1 MLELILGTSGTGK
14 TTELLHRIRQRAQQ
28 GHYCLYLVPEQFSQ
42 SAELLLYDELGDRLS
57 AFAEVV
63 SFRTLAQRIE
73 REYGGRTLP
82 SLTDAGRC
90 VFVRR
95 AIAALGDEVQYYRR
109 HRANTAFIAEC
120 AAAIGELKT
129 AGASGELLA
138 ETARRAGSE
147 KLAELALIYAAT
159 EAAIEGKA
167 IDPSDRITRAADRL
181 DGDLFAETW
190 IYLDDFDGF
199 TAPEYALLRRLLPA
213 SAGMTVTLCCD
224 ELTDRQGGFGLFSP
238 VKRTGQRLIRLAKK
252 EGVAVGRPTLLEED
266 RRADCSGL
274 VWVDRLLTG
283 RPAGEAPCT
292 DGVTFDQPADR
303 EEECAHIAAALRAL
317 AERGVRY
324 NEMAVVC
331 RSLDGLRAP
340 LEAALDRQQ
349 IPYFLDQSATAEY
362 TAPIAFLRAALA
374 LARGG
379 LSSRHLLALLKTGLC
394 GVGVEQI
401 AALENYAFTWQPTA
415 ADWRTPFTLH
425 PAGLGRELR
434 EEDAEELAMAEAA
447 RAAVVEPV
455 ERFLSQ
461 LRRPTGLSLSRQL
474 YLLLDAFSAPE
485 HLAATAQALRE
496 DGQDAAAEEA
506 LRMWDAAMEDLDE
519 MARLLGEDPIG
530 PTEYD
535 ELLVLLV
542 RASEV
547 GRVPRTMDSVL
558 VTTADRMRLNSPRQV
573 FVADLAEGIF
583 PAQVGASGLLT
594 HADREL
600 LVEAGVEMPGGFENR
615 VRLEQMYLYRA
626 LTAAGQ
632 GLHLFCPR
640 SAAGQPLTPCA
651 PLLSLVQQLD
661 PPPLRLSQDLLW
673 AAPPAALQ
681 GYAGRYWVD
690 DGDTAALGAAL
701 AALPEQQD
709 ALATLARSARPRRFD
724 VEDTDALRRLLGS
737 GLTLSPTRIERYYS
751 CSYAYFLE
759 YVLRLRVRRRAEL
772 SPIES
777 GSFVHYVLENALRRT
792 GADFLKKEPQ
802 ELEELAGALCDEYV
816 REKIPPALSKGTRFG
831 YLVGRIKKNAGR
843 LLEFLQKEQKQ
854 SSFHPA
860 AFELAIGPGETVRPL
875 SLTAP
880 DGNRVQVVGK
890 VDRVDVMEREGKRW
904 IRVVDYKTGGKEFSL
919 DEVWCGLNLQML
931 LYLFSLCA
939 DGSGPFAGSV
949 PAGVLYLAADP
960 PPPLRERAEAAK
972 EQQVYQVDGLL
983 LDDEMV
989 LRAMDR
995 EGGGAFIPI
1004 SRTSTGKIKK
1014 TKKLADLEKMGRIER
1029 RIEDLVQQ
1037 MAQELYAGAVDAA
1050 PLVRRDSRPCD
1061 WCDYRTVCRHVNGR
1075 RERPV
1080 AAPEGAFEKEVERD
1094 AAMDP
1099 GTADRD

>member
-28 GHYCLYLVPEQFSQ
+28 RAHCLYLVPEQFSQ

-73 REYGGRTLP
+73 REYGGLTLP

-95 AIAALGDEVQYYRR
+95 AIASLGDEVQYYRR
-109 HRANTAFIAEC
+109 HRNNTAFIAEC

-129 AGASGELLA
+129 AGASGELLEKA
-138 ETARRAGSE
+138 ARRADSE
-147 KLAELALIYAAT
+147 KLAELAMIFAAT
-159 EAAIEGKA
+159 EAAMEGKA

-181 DGDLFAETW
+181 EGELFAGTW

-199 TAPEYALLRRLLPA
+199 TAPEYALLRRLLA
-213 SAGMTVTLCCD
+213 LSAGMTVALCCD
-224 ELTDRQGGFGLFSP
+224 ELSDRQGGFGLFSP
-238 VKRTGQRLIRLAKK
+238 VKKTAQRLIRLAKK
-252 EGVAVGRPTLLEED
+252 EAVAVAQPTLLTRD
-266 RRADCSGL
+266 WRASCTGL
-274 VWVDRLLTG
+274 VWVDRLLSGQQSEEPTS
-283 RPAGEAPCT
+283 A
-292 DGVTFDQPADR
+292 DGVTFDAPTDR
-303 EEECAHIAAALRAL
+303 EEECARIAAGLRAL

-331 RSLDGLRAP
+331 RSFDQLRAP
-340 LEAALDRQQ
+340 LEAALGRQQ
-349 IPYFLDQSATAEY
+349 IPFFLDQSTTAEY

-379 LSSRHLLALLKTGLC
+379 ISTRQLLALLKTGLC
-394 GVGVEQI
+394 GVGVGEI

-415 ADWRTPFTLH
+415 ADWRAPFTLN
-425 PAGLGRELR
+425 PAGLGQKLR
-434 EEDAEELAMAEAA
+434 EEDAEELSRAETA
-447 RAAVVEPV
+447 RAAVMGPV
-455 ERFLSQ
+455 EKFLGHLSH
-461 LRRPTGLSLSRQL
+461 PTGLSLSRQL
-474 YLLLDAFSAPE
+474 YLLLDAFGAPDC
-485 HLAATAQALRE
+485 LAATAEALRAA
-496 DGQDAAAEEA
+496 GQEEEADEA
-506 LRMWDAAMEDLDE
+506 LRMWDAAMDNLDE
-519 MARLLGEDPIG
+519 MARLLGEDPIS
-530 PTEYD
+530 PAEYD

-558 VTTADRMRLNSPRQV
+558 VTTADRMRLLSPRHV

-600 LVEAGVEMPGGFENR
+600 LVEIGVEMPGDFENR

-626 LTAAGQ
+626 LTAAGE
-632 GLHLFCPR
+632 GLHLLCPQ
-640 SAAGQPLTPCA
+640 SAGGQPLTPCA
-651 PLLSLVQQLD
+651 PLLSLTEQLK
-661 PPPLRLSQDLLW
+661 PPAMRLGEDLLW

-681 GYAGRYWVD
+681 GYAARYWND
-690 DGDTAALGAAL
+690 DPATAALAEAL
-701 AALPEQQD
+701 GELPEQQS
-709 ALATLARSARPRRFD
+709 ALEILARAARPRRFS
-724 VEDTDALRRLLGS
+724 VENPDALRRLLGE
-737 GLTLSPTRIERYYS
+737 GLTLSPTRIERYFS

-777 GSFVHYVLENALRRT
+777 GSFVHYVLEQALRRT
-792 GADFLKKEPQ
+792 GAGFLEKSPA
-802 ELEELAGALCDEYV
+802 ELDALVGDLCDEYV
-816 REKIPPALSKGTRFG
+816 REKIPPALSQGTRFG

-843 LLEFLQKEQKQ
+843 LLEFLQKEQQQ

-860 AFELAIGPGETVRPL
+860 AFELPIGPGEQVHPL
-875 SLTAP
+875 RLTAP
-880 DGNRVQVVGK
+880 DGSRVQVVGK
-890 VDRVDVMEREGKRW
+890 IDRVDVMEREGKRW

-919 DEVWCGLNLQML
+919 EEVWCGLNLQML

-949 PAGVLYLAADP
+949 PAGVLYLSADP
-960 PPPLRERAEAAK
+960 PPPLLDRDEAAGY
-972 EQQVYQVDGLL
+972 QQVYKVDGLL
-983 LDDEMV
+983 LEDEMV
-989 LRAMDR
+989 LRAMDH
-995 EGGGAFIPI
+995 EGNGAFIPVG
-1004 SRTSTGKIKK
+1004 RTSTGKLKK
-1014 TKKLADLEKMGRIER
+1014 TKKLADLEKLGRIEEH
-1029 RIEDLVQQ
+1029 IEDLVRQ
-1037 MAQELYAGAVDAA
+1037 MAQDLYAGEVDAA
-1050 PLVRRDSRPCD
+1050 PLVQRDSRPCG

-1075 RERPV
+1075 RERALSAPAKV
-1080 AAPEGAFEKEVERD
+1080 FEEEVTQHAAVDSRAE
-1094 AAMDP
+1094 
-1099 GTADRD
+1099 DRN

>member
-14 TTELLHRIRQRAQQ
+14 TTELLHRIRQRAQEKKQ
-28 GHYCLYLVPEQFSQ
+28 CLLLVPEQFSQ

-73 REYGGRTLP
+73 REYGGLTLP

-95 AIAALGDEVQYYRR
+95 AIASLGEQVQYYRR
-109 HRANTAFIAEC
+109 HRNNTAFVAEC

-129 AGASGELLA
+129 AGANGQLL
-138 ETARRAGSE
+138 TRAAQQSGSE
-147 KLAELALIYAAT
+147 KLAELALIFAAT
-159 EAAIEGKA
+159 EAAMEGKA

-181 DGDLFAETW
+181 GETLFADTW

-199 TAPEYALLRRLLPA
+199 TAPEYTLLRRLMA
-213 SAGMTVTLCCD
+213 ACAGMTVTLCCD
-224 ELTDRQGGFGLFSP
+224 ELADRQGGFGLFSP
-238 VKRTGQRLIRLAKK
+238 VKKTAQRLIRTAKK
-252 EGVAVGRPTLLEED
+252 EAVTVASPTLLTQD
-266 RRADCSGL
+266 RRAGCSGL

-283 RPAGEAPCT
+283 REEEGPVCS
-292 DGVTFDQPADR
+292 DGVTLDRPADR
-303 EEECAHIAAALRAL
+303 EEECARIAAGLRAL

-331 RSLDGLRAP
+331 RSFDQLRAP
-340 LEAALDRQQ
+340 LEAALARQQ
-349 IPYFLDQSATAEY
+349 IPFFLDQSATAEY

-379 LSSRHLLALLKTGLC
+379 LSSRQLLALLKTGLC
-394 GVGVEQI
+394 GVGVQEI

-415 ADWRTPFTLH
+415 ADWRAPFTLN
-425 PAGLGRELR
+425 PAGLGREAR
-434 EEDAEELAMAEAA
+434 EEDEEELKMAEAA
-447 RAAVVEPV
+447 RAAVVGPV
-455 ERFLSQ
+455 ERFLDHLSS
-461 LRRPTGLSLSRQL
+461 PTGLSLSRQL
-474 YLLLDAFSAPE
+474 YLLLDAFGAPD
-485 HLAATAQALRE
+485 HLVATAGALRE
-496 DGQDAAAEEA
+496 AGQEAAAEEA

-519 MARLLGEDPIG
+519 MARLLGEDRIT

-558 VTTADRMRLNSPRQV
+558 VTTADRMRLLSPRHV

-583 PAQVGASGLLT
+583 PAQVGSSGLLT

-600 LVEAGVEMPGGFENR
+600 LVEIGVEMPGDFENR

-626 LTAAGQ
+626 LTAASE
-632 GLHLFCPR
+632 GLHLLCPQA
-640 SAAGQPLTPCA
+640 AAGQPLTLCA
-651 PLLSLVQQLD
+651 PLLSLTQQLE
-661 PPPLRLSQDLLW
+661 PPAMRLSDDLLW
-673 AAPPAALQ
+673 AAPGAALQ
-681 GYAGRYWVD
+681 GYAARYWVD
-690 DGDTAALGAAL
+690 DGATAALGQAL
-701 AALPEQQD
+701 GELSEQS
-709 ALATLARSARPRRFD
+709 ASLEILARSARPQRFE

-737 GLTLSPTRIERYYS
+737 GLSLSPTRIERYFS

-792 GADFLKKEPQ
+792 GAAFLEKSPQ
-802 ELEELAGALCDEYV
+802 ELAQLADELCDEYV
-816 REKIPPALSKGTRFG
+816 KEKIPPALSMGSRFG
-831 YLVGRIKKNAGR
+831 YLVGRIKKNAAR
-843 LLEFLQKEQKQ
+843 LLEFLQKEQRQ

-860 AFELAIGPGETVRPL
+860 AFELAIGPGEAVHPL
-875 SLTAP
+875 RLTAP
-880 DGNRVQVVGK
+880 DGSRVQVVGK

-904 IRVVDYKTGGKEFSL
+904 LRVVDYKTGGKEFSL

-949 PAGVLYLAADP
+949 PAGVLYLSADP
-960 PPPLRERAEAAK
+960 PPPLLERGEAAGY
-972 EQQVYQVDGLL
+972 QQVYQVDGLL
-983 LDDEMV
+983 LEDEMV

-995 EGGGAFIPI
+995 EGAGAFIPI
-1004 SRTSTGKIKK
+1004 GRTSTGKLKK
-1014 TKKLADLEKMGRIER
+1014 TKKLADLEKLGRIER
-1029 RIEDLVQQ
+1029 HIEDLVRQ
-1037 MAQELYAGAVDAA
+1037 MAQELYAGSVDAA
-1050 PLVRRDSRPCD
+1050 PLVQRDSRPCD

-1075 RERPV
+1075 RERQIN
-1080 AAPEGAFEKEVERD
+1080 APEHVFEKEVQQD
-1094 AAMDP
+1094 AAVDA